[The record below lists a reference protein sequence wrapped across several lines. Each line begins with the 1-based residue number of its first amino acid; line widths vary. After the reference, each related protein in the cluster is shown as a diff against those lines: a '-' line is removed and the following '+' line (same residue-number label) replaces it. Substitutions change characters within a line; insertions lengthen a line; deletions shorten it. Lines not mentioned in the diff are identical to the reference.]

1 MGLQNELNFPHPIQD
16 PSHEVALAIVLTS
29 AKLTKEADRLLR
41 DFDLTEAQFNVLML
55 LAYQAGPEGISQ
67 TQLSRMLL
75 VNRANVTGLVDR
87 MERDGLL
94 ERFSEPGDR
103 RKRIIRMTQKGR
115 EILEKAV
122 QPYLERV
129 DRIMGALSTKER
141 EDLLKILDRLRE
153 RVG

>member
-1 MGLQNELNFPHPIQD
+1 MGLQHELNFPHPIQD

-29 AKLTKEADRLLR
+29 AMLTKEADRLLR
-41 DFDLTEAQFNVLML
+41 EYDLTEAQFNVLML

-103 RKRIIRMTQKGR
+103 RMRIIRMTEKGR

-129 DRIMGALSTKER
+129 DGIMGALSTKER
-141 EDLLKILDRLRE
+141 EDLLGILDRLRE